1 MTVPESLMTAQEVA
15 SMLGVSIYT
24 VHRLKFKPG
33 GLPAYKVGGCVR
45 FKRGEVE
52 TYLAA
57 RAVKP
62 VETAQKLA
70 RGHFKYTPGMKV
82 VSV

>member
-45 FKRGEVE
+45 FKRGEV
-52 TYLAA
+52 
-57 RAVKP
+57 
-62 VETAQKLA
+62 
-70 RGHFKYTPGMKV
+70 
-82 VSV
+82 